1 MAMAPLVD
9 QRRTVTVG
17 GGSHGRKPP
26 AQAALALPGP
36 MDVRT
41 YAAVH
46 CLAALIS
53 ADVEIEYVRAAELA
67 CAHAD
72 ALVVQLGKAP
82 R

>member
-1 MAMAPLVD
+1 MAMAPIVE
-9 QRRTVTVG
+9 QRRVVSV

-26 AQAALALPGP
+26 AQAAAAAPGG

-53 ADVEIEYVRAAELA
+53 ADAEIEYVRAAELA

-72 ALVVQLGKAP
+72 ALVAQLGKAP
-82 R
+82 L